1 MLKSQWKVL
10 PSTCGCSF
18 VSPYALTVSVN
29 AGRGVIRMYRWYILD
44 YIAKPQCTHEATNI
58 YSIRRWIYQDIDFM
72 TKKEKSQ
79 PPKDFFFRVELW
91 FPSQNPGC
99 TVFSSVCCCTGVR
112 TLTTPPVF
120 SHQLPSNPS
129 ITRFIAYDLS
139 VIYVTCAAEILITST
154 SY

>member
-1 MLKSQWKVL
+1 MLKSQWKFL

-79 PPKDFFFRVELW
+79 PPKDFFSELSCGSRVRIPAALSFHLFAAAQGFEPWQHRRYFHINCLVTQALPDLLRTIYPLSMW
-91 FPSQNPGC
+91 L
-99 TVFSSVCCCTGVR
+99 VR
-112 TLTTPPVF
+112 L
-120 SHQLPSNPS
+120 
-129 ITRFIAYDLS
+129 
-139 VIYVTCAAEILITST
+139 
-154 SY
+154 